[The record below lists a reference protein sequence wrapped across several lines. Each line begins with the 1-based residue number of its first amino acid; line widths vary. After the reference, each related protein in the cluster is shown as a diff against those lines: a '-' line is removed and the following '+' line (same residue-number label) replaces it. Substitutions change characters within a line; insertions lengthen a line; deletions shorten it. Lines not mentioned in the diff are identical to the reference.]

1 MSDPPRPTRT
11 QKTSV
16 PGAAAP
22 KTAQTARAPSALDLR
37 LAPPAL
43 STWVAAWAAT
53 GATGPLAWAH
63 TALACAAAVLVCL
76 ALVVAVGRSRPPRHR
91 LDPRPGAQHLPLSA
105 LGSATAS
112 ALLTTL
118 AVVAVLLVTS
128 AHQATRAAD
137 PLTRA
142 MAQQHPV
149 TLTGTLA
156 QAPRATLRG
165 HDTVVT
171 QLGLDGVDGQPSGLS
186 VLVVGRGPWA
196 QAQMGQR
203 VRLRATP
210 RPAPAGQRVAALVS
224 SSTVRVMEEPQ
235 GLTGAVTRLRASA
248 RQALAGLSLAG
259 ANPPPG
265 SHELVTGLALGDDS
279 RLPPGLREELRTVSL
294 THLTAVS
301 GQHVAIVL
309 GLVLSTLG
317 VLPRRLR
324 AAVGLVVLA
333 GLVVLVRPGGSVLR
347 ASAMGVVMLLGVA
360 AGRRALALPALLAA
374 VVVLL
379 LADPWQARDYG
390 FALSVLATAAIL
402 LWSRPCQAWL
412 SRFVPRWVAL
422 GLALPLVAQGACM
435 PVLVLLVPQWSPWAV
450 LANALAAPPV
460 AVATVSGMAS
470 ALLSALAPQVARLV
484 ALPAL
489 AGCAWVVAVAEHTAH
504 LPGAALPWPP
514 GPGGAMLMAL
524 AETTVVA
531 GAWRLERWRRKRRRR
546 AQERMWQA

>member
-1 MSDPPRPTRT
+1 MSAST
-11 QKTSV
+11 QPEQTGAAQ
-16 PGAAAP
+16 PGAVALKAVL
-22 KTAQTARAPSALDLR
+22 TAQAPPALDLR

-43 STWVAAWAAT
+43 AAWATAWVAVGGQ
-53 GATGPLAWAH
+53 GALAWTR
-63 TALACAAAVLVCL
+63 TALACATAVLVCL
-76 ALVVAVGRSRPPRHR
+76 VLVVVVGRSRPARHR
-91 LDPRPGAQHLPLSA
+91 LDPRPGAQDLPPNA

-112 ALLTTL
+112 ALLTAL

-137 PLTRA
+137 PL
-142 MAQQHPV
+142 AQAVAQRQPV
-149 TLTGTLA
+149 TLTGVLA
-156 QAPRATLRG
+156 QAPRATLGG

-171 QLGLDGVDGQPSGLS
+171 QLDLESVDGQPSGLS

-210 RPAPAGQRVAALVS
+210 RPAPAGQRVAAVVS
-224 SSTVRVMEEPQ
+224 AAAVRVLTQPE
-235 GLTGAVTRLRASA
+235 GLTGAVTSLRASA
-248 RQALAGLSLAG
+248 RGALAGLALPG
-259 ANPPPG
+259 LDPPLG
-265 SHELVTGLALGDDS
+265 SHELVIGLALGDDS
-279 RLPPGLREELRTVSL
+279 GLPPGLRQDLRTVSL

-324 AAVGLVVLA
+324 AVVGLVVLT

-347 ASAMGVVMLLGVA
+347 AGAMGVVMLLGVA
-360 AGRRALALPALLAA
+360 AGRRAVALPALLAA
-374 VVVLL
+374 VVALL
-379 LADPWQARDYG
+379 LADPWHARDYG

-402 LWSRPCQAWL
+402 LWARPCQAWL
-412 SRFVPRWVAL
+412 GRYLPRW
-422 GLALPLVAQGACM
+422 LAVGTGLPLVAQGACM
-435 PVLVLLVPQWSPWAV
+435 PVLVLLAPQWSPWAV

-470 ALLSALAPQVARLV
+470 ALLSALAPQLARLV

-489 AGCAWVVAVAEHTAH
+489 AGCAWVVVVAEHMAR
-504 LPGAALPWPP
+504 LPGACLPWPP
-514 GPGGAMLMAL
+514 GPGGAALMAA
-524 AETTVVA
+524 AEVAVVA
-531 GAWRLERWRRKRRRR
+531 GARRLERWRRKRRRL
-546 AQERMWQA
+546 AQDRMWQP